1 MKLVLDKPVTVAQWL
16 TLEEAD
22 WGPWQFPQ
30 LLKRE
35 DGVLFASINL
45 GPDNWESYGDTL
57 WYKSSDNGRTW
68 TDSNPSEA
76 ATAYPKAKNGD
87 GFMAKDRG
95 YIDIDPKL
103 LEGIEP
109 KHVLNFDDKPFF
121 DYYLYSDLRP
131 GTIDTSVMFM
141 RLKKG
146 ETEQEG
152 FCPKVTDNPGLC
164 IVRPSGT
171 DKLLPNKMFGRLRV
185 APDGSLWQ
193 MHYDRGFFDGK
204 FCDTFIAYYYRSDDN
219 GETWSL
225 VSRLDPRT
233 NPGAC
238 YYCEQ
243 DIAWIDD
250 SHAVTSLRA
259 NGLYTAVSDDGGYTW
274 STPKKTA
281 DFGVDPALCVLK
293 CGAMLMTYGRP
304 GFLVR
309 PCFDGKGEKWEEPIE
324 IISTGNNAYKMNDP
338 SKAGN
343 ASEWG
348 TCSYSDIV
356 PISDNE
362 ALIVYS
368 DFYVPDEKGIKRK
381 SLMVIKATVTD

>member
-1 MKLVLDKPVTVAQWL
+1 MKLVLDKPVTVAQGL

-95 YIDIDPKL
+95 YVDIDPKL

-204 FCDTFIAYYYRSDDN
+204 FCDTFIAYYSLGRQRRNMVPRFQARSPHESRRVLLLRAGYRMDRRQSCRYLPPCKRAVHGSVRRRRIYMVNSEKDC
-219 GETWSL
+219 GL
-225 VSRLDPRT
+225 RRRSRAVRS
-233 NPGAC
+233 
-238 YYCEQ
+238 Q
-243 DIAWIDD
+243 MRRD
-250 SHAVTSLRA
+250 SHDLRQT
-259 NGLYTAVSDDGGYTW
+259 GIPRPS
-274 STPKKTA
+274 
-281 DFGVDPALCVLK
+281 VL
-293 CGAMLMTYGRP
+293 
-304 GFLVR
+304 
-309 PCFDGKGEKWEEPIE
+309 
-324 IISTGNNAYKMNDP
+324 
-338 SKAGN
+338 
-343 ASEWG
+343 
-348 TCSYSDIV
+348 
-356 PISDNE
+356 
-362 ALIVYS
+362 
-368 DFYVPDEKGIKRK
+368 
-381 SLMVIKATVTD
+381 